1 MLEREQ
7 AALEDP
13 VLLFLYQLSIEMD
26 FEAASEQL
34 ARCEGVFASDF
45 FLSGNPAFEAKFMQ
59 GARVLVFELMCNVHR
74 RIGMK
79 LLARNLSLS
88 AGGRGA

>member
-34 ARCEGVFASDF
+34 ARCEDVFASDF
-45 FLSGNPAFEAKFMQ
+45 FLR
-59 GARVLVFELMCNVHR
+59 ARACWC
-74 RIGMK
+74 
-79 LLARNLSLS
+79 SS
-88 AGGRGA
+88 

>member
-1 MLEREQ
+1 
-7 AALEDP
+7 
-13 VLLFLYQLSIEMD
+13 MD

-34 ARCEGVFASDF
+34 ARCEDVFASDF
-45 FLSGNPAFEAKFMQ
+45 FLSGNPAFEVKFMQ

>member
-1 MLEREQ
+1 MVEREQ
-7 AALEDP
+7 EALEDP
-13 VLLFLYQLSIEMD
+13 LLQFLYELSIQMD
-26 FEAASEQL
+26 FEAASEHL
-34 ARCEGVFASDF
+34 ALCEDVFASDF

-79 LLARNLSLS
+79 LLLP
-88 AGGRGA
+88 

>member
-34 ARCEGVFASDF
+34 ARCEDVFASDF
-45 FLSGNPAFEAKFMQ
+45 FLSGNPAFEVKFMQ